1 MRNVKDIA
9 ILISTFDDAED
20 LWPPLE
26 ETYNR
31 FWLDRD
37 FPIYLTT
44 NFKSPKFDSFIPLAI
59 GPEASWSD
67 NLIKSLRKIEQKY
80 VLLTFDDLF
89 LIDKVDNNKIKDLM
103 QFAIDKD
110 INYLQF
116 YRSIS
121 KGRRINDKLFK
132 KSRNAK
138 YKNSTIWSFWKKEVL
153 ISLLEKEEN
162 AWEFENKG
170 SIRAASLD
178 NFYSTR
184 SNIIPFVNGVVKG
197 SWNPVARNK
206 IKRLGIHLCKN
217 RKSLSFFETLKYQL
231 IDFQFNAY
239 TFILHLVY

>member
-1 MRNVKDIA
+1 MRNARDIA

-20 LWPPLE
+20 LWAPLE

-44 NFKSPKFDSFIPLAI
+44 NFKSPTFDSFIPLAI

-89 LIDKVDNNKIKDLM
+89 LIDKVDNNKIKNLM

-121 KGRRINDKLFK
+121 KGKRINDKLFK

-162 AWEFENKG
+162 AWEFETKG
-170 SIRAASLD
+170 SIRAARLD
-178 NFYSTR
+178 DFYSTR

-197 SWNPVARNK
+197 LWNPVARNK
-206 IKRLGIHLCKN
+206 IDSLGIHLCEN
-217 RKSLSFFETLKYQL
+217 RKSLSFLETIKYQL
-231 IDFQFNAY
+231 INFQFNVY

>member
-9 ILISTFDDAED
+9 ILISTFDAAED
-20 LWPPLE
+20 LWKPLE
-26 ETYNR
+26 ETYKR
-31 FWLDRD
+31 FWRDRD

-44 NFKSPKFDSFIPLAI
+44 NFKSPSFDLFSPLTI
-59 GPEASWSD
+59 GSEISWSD
-67 NLIKSLRKIEQKY
+67 NLIKSLIKIEQKY

-89 LIDKVDNNKIKDLM
+89 LVDKVDDNKIKKLM

-121 KGRRINDKLFK
+121 KGKRINDKLFK

-153 ISLLEKEEN
+153 ISLLKKEEN
-162 AWEFENKG
+162 AWEFEIKG
-170 SIRAASLD
+170 SIRAAKLD
-178 NFYSTR
+178 DFYSTR

-197 SWNPVARNK
+197 FWNPLAKNK
-206 IKRLGIHLCKN
+206 IKSLGIHLCEN
-217 RKSLSFFETLKYQL
+217 RKSLSFFETIKYQL
-231 IDFQFNAY
+231 INFQFNTY
-239 TFILHLVY
+239 TFILHLIY